1 MTHGRATPRCSDCRR
16 DIRPA
21 TAGCPVDDP
30 QREQRNTKKSWR
42 GLLFFFRENAR
53 PSLSE
58 SFYVNV
64 SPHFFGEELRP
75 CPILNRIEGG
85 MMGCSLAYPLPL
97 PTAVVCEFSTAADAK
112 QRVSVVDRAASR
124 AACLMIIVLCPNHTD
139 RHHARVAASS
149 GSI

>member
-30 QREQRNTKKSWR
+30 QREQREHKKKLA
-42 GLLFFFRENAR
+42 GIAFFFRENAR

-85 MMGCSLAYPLPL
+85 MMRCPRAYLLPL
-97 PTAVVCEFSTAADAK
+97 PTVVCELSTAADAK

-139 RHHARVAASS
+139 RHHPRVAASS